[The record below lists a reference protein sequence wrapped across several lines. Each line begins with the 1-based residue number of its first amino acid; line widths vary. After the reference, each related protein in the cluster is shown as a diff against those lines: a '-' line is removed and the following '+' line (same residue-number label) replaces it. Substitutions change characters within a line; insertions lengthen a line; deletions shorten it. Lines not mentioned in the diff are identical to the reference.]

1 MGVRL
6 PLGVCGGVPEALLVL
21 VVLEVPLESRELEGS
36 PVGVKVTLPVTLG
49 QAELV
54 SVGVGVALPPLTL
67 GDKVLVM
74 VGVVVGEAEEEELED
89 IVKEGE
95 EEPEGEGLSLVHPT
109 LGRQSRESSSS
120 SGRRMP
126 AGL

>member
-1 MGVRL
+1 M
-6 PLGVCGGVPEALLVL
+6 VL
-21 VVLEVPLESRELEGS
+21 VLEVPLESRELEGS

-74 VGVVVGEAEEEELED
+74 VGVVVGEPEEEAEEEVDKDGDED
-89 IVKEGE
+89 TEGV
-95 EEPEGEGLSLVHPT
+95 GLSLVHPT
-109 LGRQSRESSSS
+109 PGRQSRESRSK
-120 SGRRMP
+120 SGCRME
-126 AGL
+126 GL